1 MQKRILGSVTVFA
14 LCAGM
19 FLAAGVR
26 RADPEDSGIAS
37 CGDTETVTEEIF
49 SDYIGDDIVVPAL
62 DEDSIQTYAA
72 FGQQEPGRMAQG
84 ASQSAIPG
92 AYDSRLYG
100 YVTEA
105 KTQVDNTCW
114 TYSAVS
120 TAETSVLKNN
130 TPVDGQIPD
139 AESLDLSEEHLA
151 YAFYHMPQD
160 EMGNTDGDATT
171 PLGSYTGVG
180 GNHVFTT
187 FGLADWYGIASAQT
201 VADVTDEQWEDEEV
215 TTGDYPDSVH
225 LQQAYWINLA
235 ADQKNVKRMIMEHG
249 SVAISMY
256 YGNSCYN
263 AANNAYYCDWYDNTT
278 VKTKRVNHA
287 VQIVGWDDTYSRSNF
302 NSDPGIDGAWLA
314 KNSMGTGWGD
324 DGYFWISYDDHAL
337 IQGSAKAFVFA
348 FESADNYVHI
358 YQYDGSAGA
367 YINSATN
374 STGYQVAS
382 GSSVANV
389 FKVPSDTPAGA
400 ETLDAVSFALY
411 AVSVDYSIQIYR
423 NPSDAADPTSGEALL
438 TQPVTGKTSF
448 VGYYTVPLDE
458 KPLLQAG
465 DTFSVVVTLSK
476 SSGKAV
482 DYFADL
488 SYQNGN
494 WIRFTN
500 QVQAGQS
507 FAYTGGGWSD
517 LAASGASARIKA
529 FTNDVR
535 IPATGLSISA
545 ASDHLWKGDTLPLS
559 VTVTPENATE
569 KKLVWTSSD
578 PSVASV
584 DEAGV
589 VSGKK
594 SGSATITATLAD
606 GSGISASYTVT
617 VRTPVTRVTLKDS
630 TKKLV
635 CEPGKTIRLAL
646 RTYPDGAAEDSIYF
660 TSSDEKIAAVH
671 ADGTIKGQKEGKA
684 TISVYSVYDHSL
696 LFSTEVRI
704 WKKAD
709 TDPGRETETEK
720 DSEKPDPGS
729 TDTEE
734 PASEKPDP
742 GKKDTKHPDTEQEN
756 NGPEDTKHKDIG
768 QEIIADGKNP
778 ALPVAEPGITDQTT
792 GSTDGRNHPHSTIRT
807 EDTAQPEIW
816 LCMLLAMAVV
826 LATLIR
832 EKKDLS

>member
-1 MQKRILGSVTVFA
+1 MKKRIVGSAAVFA

-19 FLAAGVR
+19 LLVSDMQRVDRKGR
-26 RADPEDSGIAS
+26 GITS
-37 CGDTETVTEEIF
+37 CGDTETVTEEVF
-49 SDYIGDDIVVPAL
+49 SDYIGDDIVVPVL
-62 DEDSIQTYAA
+62 EEDSIQTYAA
-72 FGQQEPGRMAQG
+72 FDQQEAGRMAQG
-84 ASQSAIPG
+84 ASQSAIPE

-139 AESLDLSEEHLA
+139 AETLDLSEEHLA

-201 VADVTDEQWEDEEV
+201 VADVTDEQWEEETV

-235 ADQKNVKRMIMEHG
+235 ADQKNVKRMILAHG

-256 YGNSCYN
+256 YGASGYNVANS
-263 AANNAYYCDWYDNTT
+263 AYYCDWYDNPTA
-278 VKTKRVNHA
+278 KTKRVNHA

-337 IQGSAKAFVFA
+337 TQGSAKAFVFA
-348 FESADNYVHI
+348 FESADNYAHI

-367 YINSATN
+367 YVNSTTN
-374 STGYQVAS
+374 STGYQVES
-382 GSSVANV
+382 GGSVANV
-389 FKVPSDTPAGA
+389 FKVPADTSAGA

-411 AVSVDYSIQIYR
+411 AVSVDYSIQIYK
-423 NPSDAADPTSGEALL
+423 NPSDAADPASGEALL
-438 TQPVTGKTSF
+438 SQPVTGKTSF

-476 SSGKAV
+476 ASGKAV
-482 DYFADL
+482 DYFADH
-488 SYQNGN
+488 SYQNGS

-500 QVQAGQS
+500 QVQEGQS
-507 FAYTGGGWSD
+507 FAYTAGGWSD
-517 LAASGASARIKA
+517 LAASAASARIKA
-529 FTNDVR
+529 FTNDAE
-535 IPATGLSISA
+535 IPATALSISA
-545 ASDHLWKGDTLPLS
+545 EKDHLWKGETLPL
-559 VTVTPENATE
+559 TVTFTPEHAAV

-578 PSVASV
+578 SSVAAV
-584 DEAGV
+584 DEAGII
-589 VSGKK
+589 SAKK
-594 SGSATITATLAD
+594 SGSATITAALAD
-606 GSGISASYTVT
+606 GSGLSAGYTVT
-617 VRTPVTRVTLKDS
+617 VRTPADRVTLKNN
-630 TKKLV
+630 TRKLV
-635 CEPGKTIRLAL
+635 CEPGKTLQL
-646 RTYPDGAAEDSIYF
+646 TFEVDPSDAADQICFS
-660 TSSDEKIAAVH
+660 SSDENIATID
-671 ADGTIKGQKEGKA
+671 ADGKVTGKKEGVVSI
-684 TISVYSVYDHSL
+684 TVTSRYN
-696 LFSTEVRI
+696 R
-704 WKKAD
+704 KKLYTVKVWVQD
-709 TDPGRETETEK
+709 QTVIKQQNPDENTEK
-720 DSEKPDPGS
+720 DTQTDPSTEQGS
-729 TDTEE
+729 TE
-734 PASEKPDP
+734 
-742 GKKDTKHPDTEQEN
+742 PDTEKGKADDSGTPDTAADPGETA
-756 NGPEDTKHKDIG
+756 GPA
-768 QEIIADGKNP
+768 EIKAADGDAAGTGTGVNSVRTGDDTP
-778 ALPVAEPGITDQTT
+778 TERWLLLLFGAAL
-792 GSTDGRNHPHSTIRT
+792 
-807 EDTAQPEIW
+807 
-816 LCMLLAMAVV
+816 V
-826 LATLIR
+826 LAGIGR
-832 EKKDLS
+832 EKKGLS

>member
-1 MQKRILGSVTVFA
+1 MKKRIVGSAAVFA
-14 LCAGM
+14 LCTGM
-19 FLAAGVR
+19 LLVSDMQRVDRKG
-26 RADPEDSGIAS
+26 SGITS
-37 CGDTETVTEEIF
+37 CGDTETVTEEVF

-62 DEDSIQTYAA
+62 EEDSIQTYAA
-72 FGQQEPGRMAQG
+72 FDQQEAGRMAQG
-84 ASQSAIPG
+84 ASQSAIPE

-120 TAETSVLKNN
+120 TAEASVLKNN

-139 AESLDLSEEHLA
+139 AETLDLSEEHLA

-201 VADVTDEQWEDEEV
+201 VADVTDEQWEEETV

-235 ADQKNVKRMIMEHG
+235 VDQKNVKRMILEHG

-256 YGNSCYN
+256 YGASGYNVANS
-263 AANNAYYCDWYDNTT
+263 AYYCDWYDNPTA
-278 VKTKRVNHA
+278 KTKRVNHA

-337 IQGSAKAFVFA
+337 TQGSAKAFVFA
-348 FESADNYVHI
+348 FESADNYAHI

-367 YINSATN
+367 YVNSTTN
-374 STGYQVAS
+374 STGYQVES
-382 GSSVANV
+382 GGSVANI
-389 FKVPSDTPAGA
+389 FKVPADISAQA

-411 AVSVDYSIQIYR
+411 AVSVDYSIQIYK

-448 VGYYTVPLDE
+448 VGYYTIPLDE

-476 SSGKAV
+476 PSGKAV
-482 DYFADL
+482 DYFADH
-488 SYQNGN
+488 SYQNGS

-500 QVQAGQS
+500 QVQEGQS
-507 FAYTGGGWSD
+507 FAYTAGGWSD
-517 LAASGASARIKA
+517 LAASAASARIKA
-529 FTNDVR
+529 FTNDVE
-535 IPATGLSISA
+535 IPVTALSISA
-545 ASDHLWKGDTLPLS
+545 ETDHLWKGETLPL
-559 VTVTPENATE
+559 TVTFAPENAAV

-578 PSVASV
+578 SSVAAV

-589 VSGKK
+589 ISAKK
-594 SGSATITATLAD
+594 SGSATITAALAD
-606 GSGISASYTVT
+606 GSGLSAGYTVT
-617 VRTPVTRVTLKDS
+617 VRTPADRVTLKNN

-635 CEPGKTIRLAL
+635 CEPGKTLQL
-646 RTYPDGAAEDSIYF
+646 TFEVDPSDAADQICFS
-660 TSSDEKIAAVH
+660 SSDEKIATID
-671 ADGTIKGQKEGKA
+671 ADGKVTGKKEGVVSI
-684 TISVYSVYDHSL
+684 TVTSL
-696 LFSTEVRI
+696 YN
-704 WKKAD
+704 KKKLYTVKVLVQD
-709 TDPGRETETEK
+709 QTVIKQQNPDENTEK
-720 DSEKPDPGS
+720 DTQTDPSTEQGS
-729 TDTEE
+729 TE
-734 PASEKPDP
+734 
-742 GKKDTKHPDTEQEN
+742 PDTEKGKADDSGTPDTAADPGETA
-756 NGPEDTKHKDIG
+756 GPA
-768 QEIIADGKNP
+768 EIKAADGDAAGTGTGVNSVRTGDDTP
-778 ALPVAEPGITDQTT
+778 TERWLLLLFGAAL
-792 GSTDGRNHPHSTIRT
+792 
-807 EDTAQPEIW
+807 
-816 LCMLLAMAVV
+816 V
-826 LATLIR
+826 LAGIGR
-832 EKKDLS
+832 KKKGLS